1 MSSLQSSVETNGAQ
15 CPKKRKL
22 DVLPI
27 YHSPLNDVI
36 APPSH
41 KSKCTWNRI
50 KDKEQ
55 VNPHT
60 TDEWQRKTKIHPD
73 ILKTIGNTP
82 IVKLNKIPQS
92 YGIKANIYVKCEYF
106 NPGGSVKDRI
116 GFRMIE
122 DAEKQGILKPG
133 YTIIE
138 PSSGNTGIGLALA
151 AAVKGYRCIIVMS
164 EKMSNEKVSTLK
176 ALGAEIVRTPVNL
189 DSFADEGMFG
199 ITHKLHKEI
208 PNSVILDQYSNPGN
222 PLAHYDTTAEEI
234 FDQFDGKIDMIV
246 VGAGTGGT
254 ITGIGRK
261 FKEISPQTT
270 IVGADPEGSILALP
284 ESLNKTDVTF
294 YEVEGLG
301 YDFIPTILDRSVVDQ
316 WEKTRDEDSLILA
329 RRLIKEEGL
338 LCGTSS
344 GANMVAALRAAKN
357 LKEGQNVV
365 VILPDSIRNYITKFI
380 SDEWMEARGLMPCE
394 NTKNHW
400 WWDKK
405 VTDIELPTLQTVN
418 PSHTC
423 EKTVLLMK
431 KLGVDQIPVVD
442 SNNGAIIGVVSL
454 QKILSALISKSVKN
468 SGTIENLIARVYSKL
483 YSDAKLG
490 LLATLL
496 EKESYV
502 IILKKDGSAD
512 SLIEKPVGIATP
524 ADVLQYISGNPI

>member
-1 MSSLQSSVETNGAQ
+1 MSAVDGNVGTNGAQ
-15 CPKKRKL
+15 CPKRKK
-22 DVLPI
+22 VEMVPI
-27 YHSPLNDVI
+27 FHSPINDVI

-41 KSKCTWNRI
+41 KLKCTWNRI

-60 TDEWQRKTKIHPD
+60 TDEWEHKTKILPD
-73 ILKTIGNTP
+73 ILKAIGNTP

-92 YGIKANIYVKCEYF
+92 FEIKANIYAKCEYF

-122 DAEKQGILKPG
+122 DAEKQGLLKPNSD

-164 EKMSNEKVSTLK
+164 EKMSDEKVTTLQ
-176 ALGAEIVRTPVNL
+176 ALGAEIVRVPVNL
-189 DSFADEGMFG
+189 DSFAHDGMFG
-199 ITHKLHKEI
+199 VTHKLHKEI

-234 FDQFDGKIDMIV
+234 FNQFDGKVDMIV
-246 VGAGTGGT
+246 VGTGTGGT
-254 ITGIGRK
+254 ICGIGRK
-261 FKEISPQTT
+261 FKEISPHTK

-284 ESLNKTDVTF
+284 NSLNKSDVTF
-294 YEVEGLG
+294 YEVEGIG
-301 YDFIPTILDRSVVDQ
+301 YDFVPTILDRSVVDL
-316 WEKTRDEDSLILA
+316 WVKTLDRDALPMA

-344 GANMVAALRAAKN
+344 GANLVAALHAAKD

-365 VILPDSIRNYITKFI
+365 VILPDSIRNYMTKFI
-380 SDEWMEARGLMPCE
+380 TDEWMQVRGFMPCE

-405 VTDIELPTLQTVN
+405 VTRLNLQPLQTALIGT
-418 PSHTC
+418 TC
-423 EKTVLLMK
+423 ERSILLMK
-431 KLGVDQIPVVD
+431 KLGVDQIPVVE
-442 SNNGAIIGVVSL
+442 SNGGIVGMVTL
-454 QKILSALISKSVKN
+454 QKILSSLMSKLVKPN
-468 SGTIENLIARVYSKL
+468 DTLENVVVRVYPKL
-483 YSDAKLG
+483 YSDAPLG
-490 LLATLL
+490 LVSSVL
-496 EKESYV
+496 EKEPYV
-502 IILKKDGSAD
+502 LVLNKEAD
-512 SLIEKPVGIATP
+512 VVKPLGVVTAV
-524 ADVLQYISGNPI
+524 DVLQYISGNLV